1 MTTIAQFKKYA
12 KDNLTPFLEENG
24 FKLLSRYIYVKD
36 GPEDIKF
43 VISPSIHYG
52 ENLVIWVVCYTEE
65 MDAGEPEAYRFPK
78 GLPTMVGSELSP
90 DRTISYG
97 TSHLWKVGSED
108 ASKEAIEEIILA
120 LKKWAIPFFE
130 SVNTRQDLVDKVCR
144 HHRADYQE
152 EIDAILAWRPT

>member
-1 MTTIAQFKKYA
+1 MTTVTQFKSYA
-12 KDNLTPFLEENG
+12 KATLTPYLEKKG
-24 FKLLSRYIYVKD
+24 FKLLSRFIYVKD
-36 GPEDIKF
+36 GPEEIKF
-43 VISPSIHYG
+43 VVSPSIHYG

-65 MDAGEPEAYRFPK
+65 MDAGDPVAYRFPK

-108 ASKEAIEEIILA
+108 ASKKAIEEIILA
-120 LKKWAIPFFE
+120 LKQWAIPFFE